1 MKQIVLSALVICLGI
16 LFKSCNTTEPPPN
29 GEKPTLELTLED
41 VSCIEAWI
49 QLKTTNLQ
57 LPAEITLKK
66 NNVAQS
72 TILCN
77 GDTLLYIDSL
87 LPNQTYKFQSVIL
100 PEESFGQS
108 INQSEIKSNE
118 LSVTTMDTTSHSFTF
133 ETFTFGGTAGSSTL
147 YDCAIISPENIW
159 CVGEIYVADTSING
173 YTMYNAVHWNG
184 SDWNLKRI
192 LYDRSIW
199 TITTIFAFSENDIWF
214 SAFVRYDGQNF
225 IEMPIPAILMGWRPN
240 KIWGSSSSDL
250 YVVGNNGNI
259 ARYNGQS
266 WQRIESGTELNIGD
280 IWGIADGN
288 GGFNKYLVSENALL
302 KLDSYNQLNRIN
314 VEPGMFLNSVWGITD
329 KLIYTA
335 GDGVVLYKNYR
346 WEKINRPDVNNIYVI
361 KGQNYN
367 DLYGI
372 SAAYTILHFSGYNWT
387 DVNPFPNNT
396 YYSMNVLN
404 NYAAFVGWQG
414 DKAVITLIKRNL

>member
-346 WEKINRPDVNNIYVI
+346 WEKD
-361 KGQNYN
+361 
-367 DLYGI
+367 
-372 SAAYTILHFSGYNWT
+372 
-387 DVNPFPNNT
+387 
-396 YYSMNVLN
+396 
-404 NYAAFVGWQG
+404 
-414 DKAVITLIKRNL
+414 